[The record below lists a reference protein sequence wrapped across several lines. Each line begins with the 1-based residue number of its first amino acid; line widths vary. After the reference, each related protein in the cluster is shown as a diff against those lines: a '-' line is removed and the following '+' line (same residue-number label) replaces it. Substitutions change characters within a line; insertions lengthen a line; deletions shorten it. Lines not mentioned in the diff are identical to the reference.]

1 LAFFK
6 KKYFTYILIIPFVAA
21 FLLAWFNLGRHGLT
35 DLYKMQKEKERC
47 LAIIR
52 NLKAKNRLLAVEIRK
67 LKEDQKY
74 FESVARKELGLVKEN
89 EILYRFKKKGW
100 KGNKKKGVDNKN

>member
-6 KKYFTYILIIPFVAA
+6 KKYFTYILIFSFVAA

-35 DLYKMQKEKERC
+35 GLYKMQKEKERC
-47 LAIIR
+47 LAILR
-52 NLKAKNRLLAVEIRK
+52 DLKGKNRLLAVEIRR

-74 FESVARKELGLVKEN
+74 FESVARKELGLAKEN
-89 EILYRFKKKGW
+89 EIIYRFKKDW
-100 KGNKKKGVDNKN
+100 KGNKKGVDNKN